1 MEQKIYQGGFYLLL
15 GIIFGGIVSFFITRS
30 AYSYKPQPVNVEITV
45 KKDSVI
51 SSKITQKTISYNTE
65 SNDVKKKLPELNELN
80 LRKELAKYNIRHKD
94 IIVAQAKLESNLGKS
109 KLAKTHNNIFGLRGS
124 SGYRRFSHWTE
135 SVAAYNNLIYR
146 RYMGGDYYDFLEDI
160 GYAEDP
166 SYTNKLKSI

>member
-65 SNDVKKKLPELNELN
+65 SNDVKKNSQN
-80 LRKELAKYNIRHKD
+80 
-94 IIVAQAKLESNLGKS
+94 
-109 KLAKTHNNIFGLRGS
+109 
-124 SGYRRFSHWTE
+124 
-135 SVAAYNNLIYR
+135 
-146 RYMGGDYYDFLEDI
+146 
-160 GYAEDP
+160 
-166 SYTNKLKSI
+166 